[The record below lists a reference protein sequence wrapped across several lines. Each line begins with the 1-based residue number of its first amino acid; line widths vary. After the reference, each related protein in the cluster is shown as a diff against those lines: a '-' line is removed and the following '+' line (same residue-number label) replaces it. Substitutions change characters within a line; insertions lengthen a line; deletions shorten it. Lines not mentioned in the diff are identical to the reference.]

1 MARKTTA
8 KIVTAI
14 NKKTG
19 EVRFCASRREAA
31 KLLGDKPWYE
41 QKVSKIIS
49 SKCSETSYKG
59 WIFRDGK
66 LNVEEMYLEFVKAQ
80 THYRGGPHKAIP
92 VIGTDLATGIQIE
105 FSSMSEAAAFAR
117 VRVGAVSAV
126 CAAPERRQTNGY
138 VFEVA

>member
-1 MARKTTA
+1 MNE

-19 EVRFCASRREAA
+19 EVRFCASRVDAA
-31 KLLGDKPWYE
+31 KLLGDKPWYD

-49 SKCSETSYKG
+49 NKCSECSYKG
-59 WIFRDGK
+59 WVFFDGK
-66 LNVEEMYLEFVKAQ
+66 LNVEELYLEYVKAR
-80 THYRGGPHKAIP
+80 THYRGGPHYAIP

-117 VRVGAVSAV
+117 VNVGAVSAV
-126 CAAPERRQTNGY
+126 CAAPDRRQTNGFI
-138 VFEVA
+138 FEYAEAV